1 MPTPS
6 FRAGCT
12 LSTSSPSAAACALT
26 RSAVFCLVL
35 TGVLPSSGEWVSAST
50 GETLDVFNPS
60 TKEKIAEIA
69 QGDAYDV
76 DSAVKAARRAFKT
89 TWGTHT
95 TGPERGILLNKLARL
110 IEDNYDELAAV
121 EALDNGKPYEI
132 AKAFDVAQLLGAIRY
147 FAGWADKHSGQVLSG
162 ENPHLFQY
170 TRLEPI
176 GVCGAIV
183 PWNYPLMLTAWK
195 LGPALA
201 TGNTVVLK
209 SAENTPL
216 SALKLFDLIDQAGFP
231 KGVVNLVTGLGTGA
245 GNAIAEH
252 PDIDKISF
260 TGSTRVGRVVMKAA
274 ANTNLKKVTLELGGK
289 SPSVVLPDADLE
301 QAVSWCTMGVNFNM
315 GQTCCAGTRIYVHED
330 IYEPFLA
337 GLKAKFDSIKVG
349 DPFQKD
355 TYLGPQISEAQYKQ
369 ILHYIEVGKKEGRLV
384 TGGGPLP
391 AERFVGEG
399 KPNGWFIEPTIFA
412 DAAEDST
419 ISREEIFGPVVVVH
433 KFKDHEEL
441 LHKANDSMY
450 GLAAGVF
457 SRDISK
463 ALRTAHSLQA
473 GSVWVNTY
481 NALSA
486 QVPFGGYKASG
497 IGRENASYA
506 LENYVQVKAVSVNID
521 GPNPL

>member
-1 MPTPS
+1 M
-6 FRAGCT
+6 
-12 LSTSSPSAAACALT
+12 
-26 RSAVFCLVL
+26 
-35 TGVLPSSGEWVSAST
+35 T
-50 GETLDVFNPS
+50 GETLAVYNPA
-60 TKEKIAEIA
+60 TTEKIAEIS
-69 QGDAYDV
+69 QGDAHDV

-89 TWGTHT
+89 TWGQNT
-95 TGPERGILLNKLARL
+95 TGPERAVLLNKLARL
-110 IEDNYDELAAV
+110 IEENYDELAAV

-132 AKAFDVAQLLGAIRY
+132 ARQFDVAQLLGAIRY
-147 FAGWADKHSGQVLSG
+147 FAGWADKHTGQVIAG
-162 ENPHLFQY
+162 ENPNLFQY

-183 PWNYPLMLTAWK
+183 PWNYPLMLSSWK

-216 SALKLFDLIDQAGFP
+216 SALKLFSLIDQAGFP

-252 PDIDKISF
+252 MDIDKISF

-301 QAVSWCTMGVNFNM
+301 QAVSWCTMGVTFNM

-330 IYEPFLA
+330 IYEPFLT
-337 GLKAKFDSIKVG
+337 GLKAKFDSLKVG
-349 DPFQKD
+349 DPFNAD
-355 TYLGPQISEAQYKQ
+355 TYLGPQISKGQYDK
-369 ILHYIEVGKKEGRLV
+369 ILEYIEIGKKEGKLV
-384 TGGGPLP
+384 TGGKPLSP
-391 AERFVGEG
+391 DRYVGQG
-399 KPNGWFIEPTIFA
+399 KPDGWYVEPTIFV
-412 DAAEDST
+412 DAPEDSA
-419 ISREEIFGPVVVVH
+419 INCEEIFGPVVVVH
-433 KFKDHEEL
+433 KFKDHDEL
-441 LHKANDSMY
+441 LRKANDSMY

-463 ALRTAHSLQA
+463 ALKTAHSLQA

-506 LENYVQVKAVSVNID
+506 LENYVQVKAISVNID